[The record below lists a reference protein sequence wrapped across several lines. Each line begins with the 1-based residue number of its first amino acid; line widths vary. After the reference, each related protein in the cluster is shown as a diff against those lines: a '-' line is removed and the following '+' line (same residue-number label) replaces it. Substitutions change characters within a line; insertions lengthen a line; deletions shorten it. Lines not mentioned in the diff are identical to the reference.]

1 MADVHFTNVRV
12 FDGGGEAPFT
22 GDVLVQGNKISR
34 VVRSGYGMSTPG
46 RPKGEYRSA
55 QHEGSSWSV
64 PPVMGAQVIDGAGA
78 FLMPGM
84 VEAHTHFSWN
94 DQPSL
99 DAIQRM
105 PPEEHILWC
114 AEVAKRYLDMGW
126 TSCVGAAAA
135 KPRLDVVTRNAIN
148 DGTIVG
154 PRYLAASQEI
164 TVPGGLGDTTQPHL
178 PQPEFAFGAVVS
190 GAEEMRRCV
199 RMFAKYGVDSI
210 KINLS
215 GESITG
221 MPSDMSQFTSE
232 EVRVCVEEAKA
243 WGKRV
248 AAHAR
253 STWAVK
259 ECVRQGIEVIYHA
272 SFCDEEAL
280 DMLEAKK
287 LEHFVAPGL
296 AWLINTCHHASEWG
310 LTPEVTKKMGYHREL
325 EAAVESMRAMRKR
338 GIRILPGG
346 DYGFAW
352 TPHGTNAKDL
362 EYFVKYVG
370 MSTMEALLSATAWGG
385 PMMRMGKVLGY
396 IREGYLA
403 DMLLKVEG
411 MAPAVVR
418 VLDSA
423 GLPFA
428 DVAGRQ
434 STLDDV
440 FFSLTGHA
448 AVDAP
453 EPATMNGAAR

>member
-1 MADVHFTNVRV
+1 MADVLFTNVRI
-12 FDGGGEAPFT
+12 FDGGGDTPFV
-22 GDVLVQGNKISR
+22 GDVFVSGNKISR
-34 VVRSGYGMSTPG
+34 VVKTNFGQRTP
-46 RPKGEYRSA
+46 PIA
-55 QHEGSSWSV
+55 
-64 PPVMGAQVIDGAGA
+64 GAKVIDGNGA

-94 DQPSL
+94 NQPSL
-99 DAIQRM
+99 DSIQRM

-114 AEVAKRYLDMGW
+114 AEVAKTYLDHGW

-164 TVPGGLGDTTQPHL
+164 TVPGGLGDTTAPHL
-178 PQPEFAFGAVVS
+178 PQHDFAFGAIVS
-190 GAEEMRRCV
+190 GNDEMRRCV
-199 RMFAKYGVDSI
+199 RMFCKYGVDSL

-221 MPSDMSQFTSE
+221 MPSTQSQFTSE
-232 EVRVCVEEAKA
+232 EIATCVDEAKR

-253 STWAVK
+253 SAWSVK

-272 SFCDEEAL
+272 SYTDEETL

-287 LEHFVAPGL
+287 FEHFVAPGL
-296 AWLINTCHHASEWG
+296 AWLINTCHHASQWG
-310 LTPEVTKKMGYHREL
+310 LTPEVTKKMGYHDEL
-325 EAAVESMRAMRKR
+325 ENAIASMKAMRKR

-352 TPHGTNAKDL
+352 TPHGSNAKDL

-403 DMLLKVEG
+403 DMLLIDGDPLTDITILQDKKRIL
-411 MAPAVVR
+411 AVMKDGEFHR
-418 VLDSA
+418 SPPIRQ
-423 GLPFA
+423 GGSPRLPSSSPIN
-428 DVAGRQ
+428 RW
-434 STLDDV
+434 
-440 FFSLTGHA
+440 A
-448 AVDAP
+448 A
-453 EPATMNGAAR
+453 

>member
-1 MADVHFTNVRV
+1 MADVLYTNVRI
-12 FDGGGEAPFT
+12 FDGGGETPFT
-22 GDVLVQGNKISR
+22 GDVLVQGNTISR
-34 VVRSGYGMSTPG
+34 VVKTGYGQ
-46 RPKGEYRSA
+46 RSPP
-55 QHEGSSWSV
+55 GSSALA
-64 PPVMGAQVIDGAGA
+64 GALVIDGGGA

-84 VEAHTHFSWN
+84 IEAHTHFSWN

-114 AEVAKRYLDMGW
+114 AQVAKLYLDMGW
-126 TSCVGAAAA
+126 TSAVGAAAA
-135 KPRLDVVTRNAIN
+135 KPRLDVVIRNAIN

-164 TVPGGLGDTTQPHL
+164 TVPGGLGDTTLPHL

-199 RMFAKYGVDSI
+199 RMFAKYGVDSL

-221 MPSDMSQFTSE
+221 MPGEMSQFTE
-232 EVRVCVEEAKA
+232 EEIRVCVQEAKA

-253 STWAVK
+253 STWSIQQCVK
-259 ECVRQGIEVIYHA
+259 QGIEVIYHA
-272 SFCDEEAL
+272 SFTDTETL
-280 DMLEAKK
+280 DMLEANK
-287 LEHFVAPGL
+287 LAHHVAPGL
-296 AWLINTCHHASEWG
+296 AWLINTSHHAGQWG
-310 LTPEVTKKMGYHREL
+310 LTPEITKKMGYHREL
-325 EAAVESMRAMRKR
+325 EAAIESMKAMRKR

-362 EYFVKYVG
+362 EYFVKMVG

-385 PMMRMGKVLGY
+385 PMMKMGKTIGY
-396 IREGYLA
+396 IREGCLA
-403 DMLLKVEG
+403 DILLIDGDPLTDITVLQDKSRILSVMKDG
-411 MAPAVVR
+411 VFHRAPPLR
-418 VLDSA
+418 Q
-423 GLPFA
+423 
-428 DVAGRQ
+428 GRPLSPLSQ
-434 STLDDV
+434 P
-440 FFSLTGHA
+440 
-448 AVDAP
+448 AP
-453 EPATMNGAAR
+453 GAPNRWAT

>member
-1 MADVHFTNVRV
+1 MADVMFTNVRV

-34 VVRSGYGMSTPG
+34 VVKTGHGV
-46 RPKGEYRSA
+46 RSA
-55 QHEGSSWSV
+55 
-64 PPVMGAQVIDGAGA
+64 PVAGAQVIDGAGA

-114 AEVAKRYLDMGW
+114 AQVAERYLDMGW

-135 KPRLDVVTRNAIN
+135 KPRLDVVIRNAIN
-148 DGTIVG
+148 AGTIVG

-164 TVPGGLGDTTQPHL
+164 TVPGGLGDSTLPHL
-178 PQPEFAFGAVVS
+178 PQAEFAFGAIVS

-221 MPSDMSQFTSE
+221 MPSEMSQFTSE
-232 EVRVCVEEAKA
+232 EIAVCVQEAKA

-253 STWAVK
+253 STWSIK
-259 ECVRQGIEVIYHA
+259 ECVRQGIEVIYHC
-272 SFCDEEAL
+272 SFSDTEAL

-287 LEHFVAPGL
+287 TEHFIAPGL

-310 LTPEVTKKMGYHREL
+310 LTPEVTRKMGYHREL
-325 EAAVESMRAMRKR
+325 EAAVESMKAMRKR

-385 PMMRMGKVLGY
+385 PMMKMDKTIGY
-396 IREGYLA
+396 IREGCFADILLVDGDPLA
-403 DMLLKVEG
+403 DITVLQDKARIL
-411 MAPAVVR
+411 AVMKDGEFHR
-418 VLDSA
+418 
-423 GLPFA
+423 
-428 DVAGRQ
+428 
-434 STLDDV
+434 
-440 FFSLTGHA
+440 
-448 AVDAP
+448 AP
-453 EPATMNGAAR
+453 EVRDARAMTRWAA

>member
-1 MADVHFTNVRV
+1 MADVLFTNARI
-12 FDGGGEAPFT
+12 FDGGGDMPFT
-22 GDVLVQGNKISR
+22 GDVLVQGNRISR
-34 VVRSGYGMSTPG
+34 VSKSGFGA
-46 RPKGEYRSA
+46 RSA
-55 QHEGSSWSV
+55 HV
-64 PPVMGAQVIDGAGA
+64 AGARTIDAAGA

-114 AEVAKRYLDMGW
+114 AGVAEKYLDMGW

-135 KPRLDVVTRNAIN
+135 KPRLDVVIRNAIN
-148 DGTIVG
+148 DGTIIG

-164 TVPGGLGDTTQPHL
+164 TVPGGLGDSTLPHL
-178 PQPEFAFGAVVS
+178 PQHEFAFGAIVS

-199 RMFAKYGVDSI
+199 RMFAKYGVDSL

-221 MPSDMSQFTSE
+221 MPGEMSQFTE
-232 EVRVCVEEAKA
+232 EEIRVCVEEAKA

-253 STWAVK
+253 SAWSVK
-259 ECVRQGIEVIYHA
+259 QCVKQGIEVIYHA
-272 SFCDEEAL
+272 SFTDTEAL
-280 DMLEAKK
+280 DMLEANK
-287 LEHFVAPGL
+287 LQHFVAPGL
-296 AWLINTCHHASEWG
+296 AWLINTSHHASQWG

-325 EAAVESMRAMRKR
+325 DAAIESMKAMRKR

-352 TPHGTNAKDL
+352 TPHGSNAKDL

-385 PMMRMGKVLGY
+385 PMMKMGKELGY
-396 IREGYLA
+396 IREGCLA
-403 DMLLKVEG
+403 DILLIDGDPLTDITVLQDKKRILAVMKDGEFYR
-411 MAPAVVR
+411 APAM
-418 VLDSA
+418 A
-423 GLPFA
+423 G
-428 DVAGRQ
+428 AGNMQPLR
-434 STLDDV
+434 SV
-440 FFSLTGHA
+440 PASSPNRWA
-448 AVDAP
+448 A
-453 EPATMNGAAR
+453 

>member
-1 MADVHFTNVRV
+1 MADVLFTNVRI
-12 FDGGGEAPFT
+12 FDGGGDPPFA

-34 VVRSGYGMSTPG
+34 VVKTGHGQRT
-46 RPKGEYRSA
+46 
-55 QHEGSSWSV
+55 
-64 PPVMGAQVIDGAGA
+64 PPVLGATVVDGAGA

-94 DQPSL
+94 NQPGL
-99 DAIQRM
+99 EAIQRM

-114 AEVAKRYLDMGW
+114 AEVAKTYLDMGW

-135 KPRLDVVTRNAIN
+135 KPRLDVVIRNAIN

-199 RMFAKYGVDSI
+199 RMFVKYGVDSL

-221 MPSDMSQFTSE
+221 MPSEMSQFTE
-232 EVRVCVEEAKA
+232 AEITTCVQEAKA

-248 AAHAR
+248 SAHAR
-253 STWAVK
+253 SIWSVK
-259 ECVRQGIEVIYHA
+259 QCIKQGIEVIYHA
-272 SFCDEEAL
+272 SFTDEEAL
-280 DMLEAKK
+280 DQLEAHKM
-287 LEHFVAPGL
+287 EHFVAPGL
-296 AWLINTCHHASEWG
+296 AWLINTCHHAGEYG
-310 LTPEVTKKMGYHREL
+310 ITPDVARGMGYFREL
-325 EAAVESMRAMRKR
+325 DAAIESMRAMRRR

-362 EYFVKYVG
+362 EYFVKHVG

-385 PMMRMGKVLGY
+385 PMMRMGKVLGH

-403 DMLLKVEG
+403 DILLIDGDPLADITVLQDKARILAVMKDGEFHR
-411 MAPAVVR
+411 APPVR
-418 VLDSA
+418 SA
-423 GLPFA
+423 
-428 DVAGRQ
+428 R
-434 STLDDV
+434 T
-440 FFSLTGHA
+440 TRWA
-448 AVDAP
+448 A
-453 EPATMNGAAR
+453 

>member
-1 MADVHFTNVRV
+1 MADVLFTNARI

-22 GDVLVQGNKISR
+22 GDVLVQGNRISR
-34 VVRSGYGMSTPG
+34 VVKTGYGQRTPPIQG
-46 RPKGEYRSA
+46 VQA
-55 QHEGSSWSV
+55 
-64 PPVMGAQVIDGAGA
+64 IDAAGA

-135 KPRLDVVTRNAIN
+135 KPRLDVVIRNAIN

-190 GAEEMRRCV
+190 GPHEMRRCV
-199 RMFAKYGVDSI
+199 RMFAKYGVDTL

-221 MPSDMSQFTSE
+221 MPSAASQFTE
-232 EVRVCVEEAKA
+232 EEITVCVQEAKA

-253 STWAVK
+253 STWSIK

-272 SFCDEEAL
+272 SFCDDEAL
-280 DMLEAKK
+280 DLLEQHKF
-287 LEHFVAPGL
+287 EHFVAPGL
-296 AWLINTCHHASEWG
+296 AWLIRTVNNASEYG
-310 LTPEVTKKMGYHREL
+310 LTREVVTKMDYPHEL
-325 EAAVESMRAMRKR
+325 ECAIESMKALRKR
-338 GIRILPGG
+338 GVRILPGG

-352 TPHGTNAKDL
+352 TPHGTNARDL
-362 EYFVKYVG
+362 EYFVKHVG
-370 MSTMEALLSATAWGG
+370 MSPMEALLSATAWGG
-385 PMMRMGKVLGY
+385 PMMKMGKQLGY
-396 IREGYLA
+396 IREGCLA
-403 DMLLKVEG
+403 DILLVDGDPLADITVLQDRERILAVMKDGEFHR
-411 MAPAVVR
+411 APPMR
-418 VLDSA
+418 SA
-423 GLPFA
+423 
-428 DVAGRQ
+428 R
-434 STLDDV
+434 T
-440 FFSLTGHA
+440 TRWA
-448 AVDAP
+448 A
-453 EPATMNGAAR
+453 

>member
-1 MADVHFTNVRV
+1 MANILFTNVRI
-12 FDGGGEAPFT
+12 FDGGGDAPFT

-34 VVRSGYGMSTPG
+34 VVKTSFGQPS
-46 RPKGEYRSA
+46 
-55 QHEGSSWSV
+55 
-64 PPVMGAQVIDGAGA
+64 PPVLGATVIDGAGA

-114 AEVAKRYLDMGW
+114 AEIAKRYLDMGW

-135 KPRLDVVTRNAIN
+135 KPRLDVVIRNAIN
-148 DGTIVG
+148 DGTIIG

-164 TVPGGLGDTTQPHL
+164 TVPGGLGDSTAPHL
-178 PQPEFAFGAVVS
+178 PQAEFAFGAVVS

-199 RMFAKYGVDSI
+199 RMFAKYGVDSL

-221 MPSDMSQFTSE
+221 MPGEMSQFTE
-232 EVRVCVEEAKA
+232 QEIATCVQEAKA

-253 STWAVK
+253 STWSIKQCVK
-259 ECVRQGIEVIYHA
+259 HGIEVIYHA
-272 SFCDEEAL
+272 SFTDTEAL
-280 DMLEAKK
+280 DLLEAHKM
-287 LEHFVAPGL
+287 EHFIAPGL
-296 AWLINTCHHASEWG
+296 AWLINTSYHASQWG
-310 LTPEVTKKMGYHREL
+310 LTHEVTKKMGYHREL
-325 EAAVESMRAMRKR
+325 EAAIESMKNVRKR

-403 DMLLKVEG
+403 DILLIDGDPLADITVLQDKARILAVMKDGEFHR
-411 MAPAVVR
+411 APTMR
-418 VLDSA
+418 
-423 GLPFA
+423 GNQQT
-428 DVAGRQ
+428 RN
-434 STLDDV
+434 TIN
-440 FFSLTGHA
+440 TRWA
-448 AVDAP
+448 AQ
-453 EPATMNGAAR
+453 